1 VLDGA
6 AARARV
12 VEAFPSEPIE
22 PAERL
27 VRALKA
33 GRAAMGIGQAE
44 IAILTRSHRSRIA
57 DYETGARIPP
67 PAELYRLT
75 EIYSNG
81 PEIVSAWV
89 EVKGVLPIGIYSET
103 VPRFPHP
110 LALSVAVSFAAWWPK
125 LARGDTPE
133 VRGALAVIRWA
144 LSLLGPPPA
153 GLAQELDREVAD
165 EEEP

>member
-1 VLDGA
+1 MLEA
-6 AARARV
+6 EQ
-12 VEAFPSEPIE
+12 VEAFPSEPLE
-22 PAERL
+22 PSERL

-81 PEIVSAWV
+81 PEIVSSWV
-89 EVKGVLPIGIYSET
+89 EVKGVLPIAIYSET

-110 LALSVAVSFAAWWPK
+110 LALSVAVSFAAWWPR
-125 LARGDTPE
+125 LSRGDSPQA
-133 VRGALAVIRWA
+133 RGALSVMRWA
-144 LSLLGPPPA
+144 LAKLG
-153 GLAQELDREVAD
+153 
-165 EEEP
+165 EPEA